1 MIAWEKE
8 ADNEGLETSPI
19 LVEITMGL
27 RLAYVVIVPMLHGAV
42 MDRKNK
48 EENHSITFKKYKS
61 MSIYSIMNHKQL
73 QSTSTF

>member
-42 MDRKNK
+42 MDRKHK
-48 EENHSITFKKYKS
+48 EENICWDGVEYK
-61 MSIYSIMNHKQL
+61 ICFPNHGSFL
-73 QSTSTF
+73 P